1 MTSKDN
7 ELQDSARKLE
17 NLEEKLKALTSMS
30 SERDATFKEVVANHS
45 QKEKSLQREMEE
57 LRGQLDQ
64 VLVKLRNAVLIWDFV
79 NTFKKDQQESFG
91 SYRTLTSDKTHYD
104 KDTVFCG
111 KSVCLKWQLTNEML
125 LIEDIQF
132 QVFYREV

>member
-17 NLEEKLKALTSMS
+17 NLEEKLKALTSMA

-64 VLVKLRNAVLIWDFV
+64 VSVKLRNSVLI
-79 NTFKKDQQESFG
+79 
-91 SYRTLTSDKTHYD
+91 
-104 KDTVFCG
+104 
-111 KSVCLKWQLTNEML
+111 
-125 LIEDIQF
+125 
-132 QVFYREV
+132 